1 MKFFLICFF
10 FFLPHDPFLIGSAR
24 HSMSSPQKKS
34 TSRKQRE
41 APALGRR
48 LPRGRGG
55 IPCEQRTWWGAR
67 GKAACPAQSP
77 SLRLYT
83 LSQARGERPRT
94 RVSEAEAETSGRGF
108 EKRHPP
114 PPRSPGRQQ
123 GAGGGGGWG
132 GEALDVVLVQRSD
145 AASPRSSEREQGQE
159 NAAQA
164 PAGHR
169 VTGRSGVQASDVS
182 WEEARPAELGAGNRA
197 RVRRDLDGAMT
208 EDQKGARSWL
218 PMPTRTEEDAPHP
231 RVIGQ
236 NRHPWDSGAI
246 RWEAAERERRS
257 TSFLR
262 LTEGSLFVQLGWSP
276 ILIHS
281 CSSIFSVLKDNV
293 LKT

>member
-123 GAGGGGGWG
+123 GAGGGGGEG
-132 GEALDVVLVQRSD
+132 GRRWTSFWCKGQTQPRRDRRSV
-145 AASPRSSEREQGQE
+145 SRGRRTQPR
-159 NAAQA
+159 
-164 PAGHR
+164 PPR
-169 VTGRSGVQASDVS
+169 VTGSPAAAVFRPPTLAERRPGPQSWGLETGPESGVT
-182 WEEARPAELGAGNRA
+182 L
-197 RVRRDLDGAMT
+197 T
-208 EDQKGARSWL
+208 
-218 PMPTRTEEDAPHP
+218 
-231 RVIGQ
+231 GQ
-236 NRHPWDSGAI
+236 
-246 RWEAAERERRS
+246 
-257 TSFLR
+257 
-262 LTEGSLFVQLGWSP
+262 
-276 ILIHS
+276 
-281 CSSIFSVLKDNV
+281 
-293 LKT
+293 